1 MMNKT
6 EMKKLMKVSFSEII
20 KAIKDKDVGKELKA
34 LDNLQSVCKDLSCLV
49 ETRKKAITKDK
60 RKCKECGHYFKP
72 NPNATKKTIRV
83 VNKNTYCDA
92 GYGDDDRYA
101 DFEVTDLY
109 ENCPKCHKPV
119 IIKLAYFERQI
130 PGTERNRWGE
140 RYD

>member
-1 MMNKT
+1 MNKS
-6 EMKKLMKVSFSEII
+6 EMKNLMKASFSEIV
-20 KAIKDKDVGKELKA
+20 KAIKDKDVDKELKA
-34 LDNLQSVCKDLSCLV
+34 LDNLQSVCKDLVCSI
-49 ETRKKAITKDK
+49 ETRKKAIIKDK

-72 NPNATKKTIRV
+72 NPKKQYATKRI

-109 ENCPKCHKPV
+109 ENCPKCQKPV
-119 IIKLAYFERQI
+119 TIELAFFERKI
-130 PGTERNRWGE
+130 PGTERDRWGE

>member
-1 MMNKT
+1 MNKS
-6 EMKKLMKVSFSEII
+6 EMKKLMKASFYKILET
-20 KAIKDKDVGKELKA
+20 IKDKDVGKELKD

-72 NPNATKKTIRV
+72 NPKKQYTTKRIA
-83 VNKNTYCDA
+83 NKCTYCDA

-109 ENCPKCHKPV
+109 ENCPKCQKPV
-119 IIKLAYFERQI
+119 TIELAFFERKI
-130 PGTERNRWGE
+130 PGTERDRWGE

>member
-1 MMNKT
+1 MNKS
-6 EMKKLMKVSFSEII
+6 EMKNLMKAPFSEII

-49 ETRKKAITKDK
+49 ETRKKAITKD
-60 RKCKECGHYFKP
+60 RRMCKECGHYFKP
-72 NPNATKKTIRV
+72 NPKKQYTTKRIA
-83 VNKNTYCDA
+83 NKCTYCDA

-109 ENCPKCHKPV
+109 ENCPKCHKPT
-119 IIKLAYFERQI
+119 IIRSAYFEKQI

>member
-1 MMNKT
+1 MNKS
-6 EMKKLMKVSFSEII
+6 EMKNLMKAPFSEII
-20 KAIKDKDVGKELKA
+20 KAIKDKDVGKELKD

-49 ETRKKAITKDK
+49 ETRKKAIIKDK

-72 NPNATKKTIRV
+72 NPKKQYATKRI

-109 ENCPKCHKPV
+109 ENCPKCQKPV
-119 IIKLAYFERQI
+119 TIKLAYFERQI